1 MKKTAIQIIAAVLLC
16 TALMMAGVLLS
27 GKTLTLAYEVPPEA
41 SALDMRFAP
50 EGIVET
56 AGSRVNRETGEVEV
70 SFAPLSAGETT
81 ATILWEGVSENSLY
95 AREMSTVL
103 TVTKNGII
111 TDSITY
117 NFTGWEYLVV
127 SIALLFLLLAVIFCF
142 AYRREI
148 RKSISSYRAASYL
161 GLSMF
166 FFILSMLRSENLW
179 DILRGRNPG
188 TVWALL
194 MGMTASAQTFIRW
207 TAPAIAVFALVLAA
221 SNIALMRHE
230 GVRASN
236 MLGIAVAALTVLG
249 AVVAIWMSYS
259 RLIYAGRNE
268 IINVYSGVFA
278 YFECLLAAT
287 VICALQAGRHTPAP
301 DKDYI
306 VILGCR
312 IRPDGT
318 LYPLIRARV
327 DRAVRFAQEQLAHTG
342 KRAVLVPSGGKGA
355 DEPMAEAEAMAAYM
369 RENGVPEEDIL
380 IENRSGTTLE
390 NMRFSKE
397 LIEKQGK
404 GCKAAFATSSYHV
417 FRGGILAKESG
428 WEIDGMG
435 AGTKWYFWPNAF
447 IREFVGLLV
456 NSKVQQI
463 ISVGVIAALSWA
475 LTLII

>member
-16 TALMMAGVLLS
+16 TVLMMAGVQMS

-41 SALDMRFAP
+41 SALDIQFAP

-70 SFAPLSAGETT
+70 TFAPLSAGETT
-81 ATILWEGVSENSLY
+81 ATILWEGVSEESLY
-95 AREMSTVL
+95 ASEMNTVL
-103 TVTKNGII
+103 SVTKNGII
-111 TDSITY
+111 SDSITY

-127 SIALLFLLLAVIFCF
+127 SIAALFLLLAGIFYF
-142 AYRREI
+142 AYRRES
-148 RKSISSYRAASYL
+148 RKNVSSYRAASCL
-161 GLSMF
+161 GFALF
-166 FFILSMLRSENLW
+166 FLILCLLRAENLW
-179 DILRGRNPG
+179 NILRGRNPG

-207 TAPAIAVFALVLAA
+207 TAPVIAGFALLLAV

-230 GVRASN
+230 GVRANN
-236 MLGIAVAALTVLG
+236 MLGIAVAAVTVLG
-249 AVVAIWMSYS
+249 AGAGIWMSYS

-287 VICALQAGRHTPAP
+287 VICGLKAGRHNPAP
-301 DKDYI
+301 DKDFI
-306 VILGCR
+306 IILGCR

-327 DRAVRFAQEQLAHTG
+327 DRAMRFAQEQLARTG

-355 DEPMAEAEAMAAYM
+355 DEPIAEAEAMAAYM

-428 WEIDGMG
+428 WDIDGMG

-447 IREFVGLLV
+447 IREFAGLLV